1 MGPQFSLFA
10 TAFRGFKYHDI
21 GIFLSLE
28 NRRSRDYALS
38 YCFHYILISM
48 KKTVR
53 YIFVFIGLLF
63 VLFLAAAI
71 VIPVFYKDKILAEV
85 KTALNDNLDARTDFK
100 DISLSLFRHFPHLS
114 VRIHGLCII
123 GKETFSKDTLIS
135 AQETD
140 LSLDIKKAI
149 NGDYDILNI
158 TVVKPRIHAI
168 RHKDGAANWNI
179 VKQTGEQT
187 AATGKKKHFNISL
200 RKYAIEHAF
209 IEYRDEQKNM
219 HATVED
225 LAHSGSGE
233 FKSDL
238 FTLKTQTSCTALTVV
253 SGKIPYLSNVK
264 TNISFDI
271 EVDSKNNKYSFDT
284 KGIKLNGLNV
294 TAKGFV
300 QIKDTAN
307 TDIDITFAMPSDDFK
322 DLFSLVP
329 GVYDDHFRDIKTTGK
344 AGMSGTIKGVMN
356 KQRIPAINIVLGIKD
371 GSLQYAGLP
380 QKINNVQVKLTAS
393 NPDGIPDHTVINLE
407 KGHLEIGPEPF
418 DFNIMMK
425 TPVSNKWVEAS
436 AKGRI
441 DLSEMNNFVKLA
453 EGTKLTGIINANV
466 AVKGAIADA
475 EKRQFDS
482 LDAAGTITID
492 NLNYCSKEYPEMAQ
506 LSSMVLTFSPQNI
519 TVSNL
524 KAKYLNTQFAGEGSI
539 NNLLGYY
546 LHKGIL
552 SGSIHL
558 TADRIDGNKWK
569 ETFTKPKTKTA
580 APVVAAQ
587 PFTAPSDMN
596 ISFNAEIA
604 EIEYDHVKIKNVQGL
619 MVLGDEIINVQNVQA
634 HALEGEV
641 KINGHYST
649 RLSKINPEMDFEY
662 IVALGRVVLMRRHI
676 DHL

>member
-1 MGPQFSLFA
+1 MS
-10 TAFRGFKYHDI
+10 I
-21 GIFLSLE
+21 
-28 NRRSRDYALS
+28 
-38 YCFHYILISM
+38 

-53 YIFVFIGLLF
+53 FVCIFIGLLF
-63 VLFLAAAI
+63 VLFLGAAI
-71 VIPVFYKDKILAEV
+71 VIPIFYKDKILAEV
-85 KTALNDNLDARTDFK
+85 KTALNENLEAKTDFK

-114 VRIHGLCII
+114 VRVHELSIT
-123 GKETFSKDTLIS
+123 GKETFSRDTLIS
-135 AQETD
+135 APETD

-149 NGDYDILNI
+149 KGDYDILNI
-158 TVVKPRIHAI
+158 TLVKPRIHAI
-168 RHKDGAANWNI
+168 VHKNGAANWNI
-179 VKQTGEQT
+179 VKPGDEKNT
-187 AATGKKKHFNISL
+187 ASGKPKHFSISL

-209 IEYRDEQKNM
+209 IEYKDEQKNM

-225 LAHSGSGE
+225 LGHSGSGE
-233 FKSDL
+233 FKNDL
-238 FTLKTQTSCTALTVV
+238 FTLKTQTSCSALSVV
-253 SGKIPYLSNVK
+253 SGKIPYLSKVK

-271 EVDSKNNKYSFDT
+271 EVDAKNNKYSFDT

-300 QIKDTAN
+300 QMRDTAN
-307 TDIDITFAMPSDDFK
+307 TDIDITFNMPSDDFK
-322 DLFSLVP
+322 DLFSLMP
-329 GVYDDHFRDIKTTGK
+329 GVYNDNFKDIKATGK
-344 AGMSGTIKGVMN
+344 ASMSGTIKGVMN
-356 KQRIPAINIVLGIKD
+356 KQRIPTFNIVLAIQD
-371 GSLQYAGLP
+371 GSLQYSGLP

-393 NPDGIPDHTVINLE
+393 NPDGVPDHTIVNLE

-418 DFNIMMK
+418 DFNIMLK

-441 DLSEMNNFVKLA
+441 DLAQLNSFVKLA

-492 NLNYCSKEYPEMAQ
+492 NLNYCSKEYPEIAQ
-506 LSSMVLTFSPQNI
+506 LNSMALTFSPQNI

-539 NNLLGYY
+539 NNLLSYY

-558 TADRIDGNKWK
+558 TADKIDGNKWK
-569 ETFTKPKTKTA
+569 ETFTKQKAKPVTA
-580 APVVAAQ
+580 LPAVE
-587 PFTAPSDMN
+587 PFAAPSDMN
-596 ISFNAEIA
+596 ISFNAEID

-649 RLSKINPEMDFEY
+649 RLSKLVPEMDFEY
-662 IVALGRVVLMRRHI
+662 IVAMGRVVLMRRHI
-676 DHL
+676 VHM